1 MSDTPRTDAQHAKWR
16 IDDDPY
22 TDMMKLACQLERELL
37 RASVDAARWRIASPY
52 MTAHNRSI
60 VEGLI
65 REKLPE
71 RLHVDQ
77 HIGNPGVLSLEAYTA
92 PQGQTEL
99 GHFQELD
106 SRYALGWNDAIEA
119 AAVYCAHTLT
129 ENHPSI
135 SSYFRHA
142 AINIRTLKLK

>member
-1 MSDTPRTDAQHAKWR
+1 
-16 IDDDPY
+16 
-22 TDMMKLACQLERELL
+22 MKSGALACPLCGQYAPNAAPQASSVPGLERAHALSAEP
-37 RASVDAARWRIASPY
+37 AVAAPPQ
-52 MTAHNRSI
+52 ML
-60 VEGLI
+60 GL
-65 REKLPE
+65 EKITQLPPPDE
-71 RLHVDQ
+71 QRFHQ
-77 HIGNPGVLSLEAYTA
+77 AA
-92 PQGQTEL
+92 PQLQTEL